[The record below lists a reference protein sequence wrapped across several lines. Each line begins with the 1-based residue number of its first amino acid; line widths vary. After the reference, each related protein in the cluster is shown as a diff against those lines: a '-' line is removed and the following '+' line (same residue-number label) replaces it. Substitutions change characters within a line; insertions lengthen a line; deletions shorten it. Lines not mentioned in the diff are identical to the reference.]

1 MEDPFEKPLS
11 TGDEHLRWPLAD
23 VAPEMLEVSVVA
35 SADEAI
41 RAPGAHVAT
50 TFAREQER
58 AMAGAVAGA
67 KRSVAA
73 RMPPL
78 LNTHSPFTRASTFG
92 DAKDLY
98 HHPPTNRIGA
108 NYTPS
113 AGPGYKQ
120 RPAKRAKVPNDEG
133 WVSSDVLVKR
143 TLPKYPDVAE
153 PRTTRGERVD
163 DAAART
169 TRVRPMEPGFTRERP
184 PSPDNPFRTIAG
196 SGSEIFGAENSSSD
210 DETKPRAARQRPPPD
225 QNARRALTDA
235 IVRYHYY
242 VEHGVRADANDQT
255 QLAAPPKREWFEN
268 VAAMTPTDPDP
279 NGSLSVERFESHLA
293 SLLNEMRDDYYHA
306 MRKSIVD
313 YVLTNA
319 NERERLG
326 LEVLTRFKNA
336 KPPSPAG
343 PPHGDLPA
351 TWRADVDAAR
361 EDIAWTLQTL
371 SPQMTRLSDLWHE
384 EFANARLAD
393 ASGDAFNSDLSDKK
407 VSQPWE
413 LDAFVA
419 HQRATRETTKTAL
432 WERWTADTAEVFRDD
447 PPVCVNADSD
457 AYYAAV
463 AAAQSNRLRELV
475 ARNLQALVAA
485 VATEHTY
492 PDECGECDPL
502 DERLLWSNRPMFAVR
517 LQPSGA
523 TAEFSPPLEA
533 FEDAVTSALDGA
545 VLATIGIPRPGASN
559 VAKDIAVIDT
569 FRLDDPIVVDARS
582 RLAAAARRGRAG
594 PESLKSIFH
603 PHESLLSLDVA
614 EHVREFA
621 ANVVPPKDPSGKSGE
636 PTVLDQFRGEIDR
649 FRATATKIRRCSGRR
664 VRTGIYVVDCSSLK
678 KRLADVADACADGLL
693 DHIRLT
699 VADTARDM
707 NKTYL
712 EMNERVHVKP
722 TNVNEAVQLK
732 KYVKETQPQM
742 TKDIEAEIK
751 AQKKRELFLE
761 EYFWSTTDEDF
772 DEICT
777 SYGWPARMY
786 EIMKLA
792 SRACNAEHRLWEE
805 KLKTQRVEFQ
815 EKLDG
820 YKAQI
825 ESFERDGDVDKREEV
840 YTGKVEVLVKALE
853 EAAAEAEEINDQEIL
868 FGWGITRYTEVTK
881 LNKKFEPFKRLWTM
895 TWETF
900 KNHRE
905 WMQGPFSKLNS
916 EVIDENV
923 SDAVRAMAKLVKS
936 FSGKGGGELMP
947 KPLAVAEAT
956 AEKLEKFKDMLP
968 MVHAVCNPGLRT
980 RHWEKMTEII
990 AIPNFELK
998 KDEFT
1003 SLQRLIDKGVKEHT
1017 AKLAEVSDVASREYT
1032 MEKALDKMVADWEG
1046 LDLRFKPWKE
1056 TGTSILDG
1064 ACVDEVQAVLDDQI
1078 VKVTAMGA
1086 SPFAKPFADRV
1097 GPWGIRLDRLQS
1109 IVDQWLKCQAKWLYL
1124 EPIFS
1129 SDEIGKQIPT
1139 EAAAFNTM
1147 DTTWRRIMDVVQAA
1161 PKAVDAP
1168 NVENLLEDLEESNRQ
1183 LDIVEKGLNDFL
1195 DTKKMAFPRF
1205 FFLSN
1210 DELLEILSEGKDPL
1224 RVQPFMKKCFEA
1236 VQKVEF
1242 TEQITM
1248 KTIVSV
1254 EGESVP
1260 LCKEIDPAETGAVEK
1275 WMLEFEDVMK
1285 DSLLKVTREA
1295 VVSYTEK
1302 PREEWILDWP
1312 GQVVIGAS
1320 QVHWTEEVT
1329 NAIVERGLKAY
1340 GDKSNTQLTNIVN
1353 MVRGE
1358 LTKLERATISALVTI
1373 DVHAR
1378 DVVVQ
1383 MSQDGVHDPKD
1394 FKWLAQLRYFWE
1406 DDTLKVR
1413 MINAE
1418 AQYGFEY
1425 LGNSSRLVITPLTDR
1440 CYRTLMGA
1448 IHLNLGG
1455 APAGPAG
1462 TGKTETTKDLSKAIA
1477 IQCVVFNCS
1486 DGLDYKA
1493 MGKFF
1498 KGLAASGAWACF
1510 DEFNRIELEVLSVVA
1525 QQVLCIQRAV
1535 AAKLDRFIFEG
1546 VELRIIHTAN
1556 VFITMNPGYAGRSE
1570 LPDNLKALFRTVAM
1584 MVPDYAMIGEIILYS
1599 FGYLEA
1605 RDCAT
1610 KIVQCYKLCSEQL
1623 SSQDHYDYGM
1633 RAVMAVLRAAGNLK
1647 RRFPD
1652 EDEHVL
1658 MLRSIIDV
1666 NLCKFLSQDVPL
1678 FEGIISDLFPGVV
1691 LPKSDYTLMEKA
1703 MREACAE
1710 MNLQEDPYFFLKT
1723 TQLYEMI
1730 VVRHGLMLVGAPF
1743 SGKTM
1748 SYRVLAR
1755 ALSIMAERGEE
1766 GQVKCEYHC
1775 VNPKSITMG
1784 QLYGQNDPQ
1793 THEWQD
1799 GVLAKVYKG
1808 CASDPSPNRKWVM
1821 LDGPVDA
1828 IWIENMNT
1836 VLDDNKKLCLNS
1848 GEIVAMSSVMN
1859 MIFEVND
1866 LAVASP
1872 ATVSRC
1878 GMVYLEPHQLGW
1890 RPLCLSWLNTFPET
1904 IKQSFKDRVLALF
1917 DWLVPVSIRFMK
1929 REIKEVA
1936 ETTYEG
1942 TNVAVNLMRTFKSLL
1957 VEQLADPKGLIASIK
1972 RPSDME
1978 KHIDSCFVFCLA
1990 WSIGGTAN
1998 SNEGRLAFDE
2008 FVRVAYKGE
2017 LDLPHGDNTVYQGPS
2032 GEKYNL
2038 PEDIPEGH
2046 MTTSTPLPPDEV
2058 KTKDPEGN
2066 LIPTRTTIYD
2076 FRWDVTK
2083 SEWVPWENDI
2093 DKSPIPPEMAF
2104 KQIIVPTVDTVRYLF
2119 LADLSIQYNNP
2130 ILFCGPTG
2138 TGKSVYMQGHLMGMD
2153 KEKWAPPNFV
2163 GFSAKTSSNIT
2174 QYLIDAKLDKRRKGY
2189 YGPPIGKRMAI
2200 MVDDLNM
2207 PQKEVYGAQPP
2218 IELLRQYMDHGG
2230 WYDRENNFRN
2240 MQDCLFV
2247 AAMGPPG
2254 GGRSPITQRYQ
2265 RHYNLLS
2272 IVEFDSKALEHIFG
2286 TILAWFYKTKEFPK
2300 DIQKLQ
2306 KSIIAATLDVY
2317 NTSISKL
2324 LPTPAKSHYTFNL
2337 RDVSRVVEGLT
2348 LQKAEGIKTGL
2359 GGVGEHYRL
2368 WVHETLRVFYDRLV
2382 DDEDRSWFLEYI
2394 KELTET
2400 HFGQN
2405 FNELFA
2411 HLDMDGDGTVD
2422 AEELR
2427 HCMFGDFMGDDE
2439 PDSQGGD
2446 RLYDEITDMK
2456 EVVTRLEEYLVDY
2469 NGMSKSPM
2477 NLAMFLYAA
2486 EHVARIARVLK
2497 QPGAHLLAVGVGGS
2511 GRQSLSRLAAFIMG
2525 MESFQIAISKSYT
2538 TVEWKEDLKKFCR
2551 AAGAEGRPCVFLFSD
2566 SQIKDE
2572 SYVEDINNL
2581 LNSGE
2586 VPNLFPYDER
2596 AAVMEQCRVRA
2607 KKAGQILESAEELWH
2622 YFIASCKANLHII
2635 LCFSPIG
2642 EAFRERL
2649 RQFPSLVNC
2658 CTIDW
2663 FREWPN
2669 DALEA
2674 VASKI
2679 LADVDVPAEERQKLL
2694 VMCKSF
2700 HKGVGELSEE
2710 YLAKE
2715 GRHNYVT
2722 PTSYLELLNMFTSLL
2737 TKQRE
2742 AVSSAKRRYEVG
2754 LEKLAFT
2761 ADAVR
2766 DMQDELTALKPN
2778 LIKTV
2783 AETEELMEKVQREKV
2798 EVVEPKKAAVDEEV
2812 AEAAKKGEAA
2822 GAVKKEC
2829 EDLLAEAIPALE
2841 AAVAALDT
2849 ITDKDIKY
2857 VNSFKSPPAMIKLVL
2872 ESVCVALAVKPAKVP
2887 DPAGTGKMI
2896 EDYWPP
2902 SKKLLMDP
2910 TFIDQLRGYDK
2921 DNIDP
2926 VIMEKLR
2933 TKYIA
2938 DETYSIEKAEKA
2950 AAAAAGLCKW
2960 VFAMDSY
2967 DRVAKIVAPKQL
2979 ALAEAEAEYQKIM
2992 DALKEKQDNLADI
3005 MGKLAAMEQ
3014 QLEDSVNEKKRLED
3028 EVDLCTVKLGRAE
3041 SLIGGLGGEG
3051 ERWKESAAKL
3061 GIAYENLTGDM
3072 LIAAGMISYLG
3083 TFTMAFRDGIADSWV
3098 SMCKESGIPSSPKF
3112 SLQDILG
3119 DPVAIRKWGIA
3130 GLPNDSFSIDNGI
3143 MIANARRWP
3152 LMIDPQGQ
3160 ANKWIKNME
3169 RENNVQ
3175 VIKLTDGDYLR
3186 TLENAIQFG
3195 LPVLLEN
3202 VKEELDPSLEPLLLK
3217 QLFKSG
3223 GVMCIKLGES
3233 IIEFSDNF
3241 RFYVTTSLRNPHY
3254 LPETAVKVTLLNF
3267 MITLDGLSDQLLGVV
3282 VAEERPDLEA
3292 QRQKLVVESADNKK
3306 RLKDIEDRILH
3317 TLSSSE
3323 GNILDDTAGI
3333 ETLKEAK
3340 IVSDEITEKQIVAEA
3355 TQVEIDAAR
3364 EGYKPCGAYNSV
3376 LFFTIRDLANIDPMY
3391 QYSLAWFISLFV
3403 RSIHA
3408 SAEESEDEDS
3418 GEPAEVDLDE
3428 RLKIIAEHFTYS
3440 LYQNVCRSLFEK
3452 DKLLFSFLLCTRIM
3466 TSEGRLPVEE
3476 FNFFLTGGVGITA
3489 KSVPQPKGEEWISAK
3504 MWGEVTRLASTCSA
3518 FENLP
3523 DHIAQ
3528 DTAAWKAIYDAVQP
3542 QEMTYPGEYGTQPT
3556 AFQKLLVMRCLRPDK
3571 VIPAVND
3578 FVDAT
3583 MGRRFIEPPPF
3594 DLQGSYN
3601 ESNAMTPL
3609 LFILSAGSDPT
3620 AALLKFADEAGK
3632 GSDIGV
3638 ISMGQGQG
3646 PKAAVLIEE
3655 GRETGKWVLLQNCH
3669 LAPSWMPSLEK
3680 ICEGINAENTDE
3692 QFRLWL
3698 TSMPSPAF
3706 PVSILQNGV
3715 KMTNEPPRG
3724 LRANMRRS
3732 FQLEPIAD
3740 EEFFEG
3746 CNKPEVFKKLCFGL
3760 AFCHGFVQ
3768 ERRSF
3773 GPIGW
3778 NIPYGFDDGDL
3789 KISVRQLQMYI
3800 NENEQTPFEALKYA
3814 TGECNYGG
3822 RVTDDK
3828 DRRLLNTLLRKVY
3841 APAALKKGFRLS
3853 ESGTYV
3859 IPEEGSHESY
3869 LDYIATL
3876 PILPLPE
3883 AFGLHENADITKD
3896 LGQTAL
3902 LTETLIKT
3910 GGGSGGGGGAQD
3922 ELVAKITKDIIDRLP
3937 PNFDIEAV
3945 QRKFPVRY
3953 EESMNT
3959 VLAQEMLRYNRLLS
3973 IIRNSLLQLQK
3984 AIAGLSVMSAELE
3997 KVFNSFAIGQVPA
4010 MWMGKSF
4017 PSLKPLGSYIE
4028 DLLARLDLFDGW
4040 YRNGQPSI
4048 FWISGFFF
4056 TPSFTTAA
4064 LQNFARGNNYA
4075 IDTVGFEMEMMEM
4088 DPGLY
4093 TEPPDSGIYI
4103 HGLFMEGCA
4112 WDKDKK
4118 MLCES
4123 RPKVLFEPGPCIHL
4137 KPVLLS
4143 DIKDYPHY
4151 SCPVYRTAERRGVLA
4166 TTGHSTNFLM
4176 MMKMPTD
4183 VDPDHWAMRGV
4194 AMLCSL
4200 ND

>member
-1 MEDPFEKPLS
+1 
-11 TGDEHLRWPLAD
+11 
-23 VAPEMLEVSVVA
+23 
-35 SADEAI
+35 
-41 RAPGAHVAT
+41 
-50 TFAREQER
+50 
-58 AMAGAVAGA
+58 MAGAVAGA

-210 DETKPRAARQRPPPD
+210 DETKPRAARQYPPPD

-313 YVLTNA
+313 YVLTNV

-343 PPHGDLPA
+343 RPHGDLPA

-371 SPQMTRLSDLWHE
+371 SPQMTRLSNLWHE

-393 ASGDAFNSDLSDKK
+393 ASGDAFNSDSSDEK

-419 HQRATRETTKTAL
+419 HQRATREATKTAL

-475 ARNLQALVAA
+475 ARNVQALVAA

-502 DERLLWSNRPMFAVR
+502 DERLLWSNRPMFVVR
-517 LQPSGA
+517 LQPGGPSGA
-523 TAEFSPPLEA
+523 IAEFSPPLEA
-533 FEDAVTSALDGA
+533 FEDAVMSALDGA

-569 FRLDDPIVVDARS
+569 FQLDDPIVVDARS
-582 RLAAAARRGRAG
+582 RLATAMRRGRSG

-649 FRATATKIRRCSGRR
+649 FRATATEIRKCSGQL

-699 VADTARDM
+699 LADTARDM

-968 MVHAVCNPGLRT
+968 MVHAVCNPGLRA

-1097 GPWGIRLDRLQS
+1097 GPWGTRLDRLQS

-1358 LTKLERATISALVTI
+1358 LTKLQRATISALVTI

-1535 AAKLDRFIFEG
+1535 AAKMDRFIFEG

-1570 LPDNLKALFRTVAM
+1570 LPDNLKALFRDVAM

-1605 RDCAT
+1605 RDMAR
-1610 KIVQCYKLCSEQL
+1610 KLVQTYRLCSEQL

-1633 RAVMAVLRAAGNLK
+1633 RAVIAVLRAAGNLK
-1647 RRFPD
+1647 RKFVD
-1652 EDEHVL
+1652 EAEDVL
-1658 MLRSIIDV
+1658 MLRALTDV
-1666 NLCKFLSQDVPL
+1666 NLPKFLDQDVPL
-1678 FEGIISDLFPGVV
+1678 FRGILSDLFPGVK
-1691 LPKSDYTLMEKA
+1691 LPEIDYDNLNDALRNASAKAKLQPLDTFFEKII
-1703 MREACAE
+1703 
-1710 MNLQEDPYFFLKT
+1710 
-1723 TQLYEMI
+1723 QLYEMI
-1730 VVRHGLMLVGAPF
+1730 IVRHGLMLVGE
-1743 SGKTM
+1743 
-1748 SYRVLAR
+1748 SYGMKSSCISVLAD
-1755 ALSIMAERGEE
+1755 ALGELNDKGLNGE
-1766 GQVKCEYHC
+1766 QKVKYYCL
-1775 VNPKSITMG
+1775 NPKSITMG
-1784 QLYGQNDPQ
+1784 QLYGAEDPVSK
-1793 THEWQD
+1793 EWAD
-1799 GVLAKVYKG
+1799 GILAVTFRN
-1808 CASDPSPNRKWVM
+1808 AARDTSPDRKWVVF
-1821 LDGPVDA
+1821 DGPVDA

-1848 GEIVAMSSVMN
+1848 GEIVAMQGLMN
-1859 MIFEVND
+1859 MIFEVQD

-1878 GMVYLEPHQLGW
+1878 GMVYVQPSLLGW
-1890 RPLCLSWLNTFPET
+1890 RPVMVSWLDTLPPGVTET
-1904 IKQSFKDRVLALF
+1904 HKEQITALF
-1917 DWLVPVSIRFMK
+1917 DWLVPPCLRVATKICKMPQPMQ
-1929 REIKEVA
+1929 EINLA
-1936 ETTYEG
+1936 QS
-1942 TNVAVNLMRTFKSLL
+1942 LMRLFDSLL
-1957 VEQLADPKGLIASIK
+1957 DEFKEPANIESMKEALVSVW
-1972 RPSDME
+1972 
-1978 KHIDSCFVFCLA
+1978 IDSLFLFSLV
-1990 WSIGGTAN
+1990 WSIGA
-1998 SNEGRLAFDE
+1998 SVDEEGRAKFDSYLRRLMFNDVPE
-2008 FVRVAYKGE
+2008 ELTMWMTPGLKGQGKIKCKPFPSGTE
-2017 LDLPHGDNTVYQGPS
+2017 EAPETVYDFCFDKPSGTWKRWLDLKEDVPI
-2032 GEKYNL
+2032 GEDEAY
-2038 PEDIPEGH
+2038 
-2046 MTTSTPLPPDEV
+2046 TS
-2058 KTKDPEGN
+2058 
-2066 LIPTRTTIYD
+2066 
-2076 FRWDVTK
+2076 
-2083 SEWVPWENDI
+2083 
-2093 DKSPIPPEMAF
+2093 
-2104 KQIIVPTVDTVRYLF
+2104 IIVPTVDTIRYTFLIDTLVTHGKNFLF
-2119 LADLSIQYNNP
+2119 V
-2130 ILFCGPTG
+2130 GPTG
-2138 TGKSVYMQGHLMGMD
+2138 TGKTAYIKRHVASGIDSELYSYTFM
-2153 KEKWAPPNFV
+2153 N
-2163 GFSAKTSSNIT
+2163 FSAQTSANMT
-2174 QYLIDAKLDKRRKGY
+2174 QDIVDGKLDKRKKGTF
-2189 YGPPIGKRMAI
+2189 GPPPGKKMI
-2200 MVDDLNM
+2200 VFVDDLNM
-2207 PQKEVYGAQPP
+2207 PQVEEYGAQPP
-2218 IELLRQYMDHGG
+2218 IELLRQFMDYSG
-2230 WYDRENNFRN
+2230 WYDRRELTFRN
-2240 MQDCLFV
+2240 LVDMQFI

-2254 GGRSPITQRYQ
+2254 GGRNNVTNRYL
-2265 RHYNLLS
+2265 RHYHVICATPFN
-2272 IVEFDSKALEHIFG
+2272 
-2286 TILAWFYKTKEFPK
+2286 
-2300 DIQKLQ
+2300 
-2306 KSIIAATLDVY
+2306 AATLTKIFSTLVEWWMRTKGLPEELHECQSSLVKGTIELY
-2317 NTSISKL
+2317 QTVQREL
-2324 LPTPAKSHYTFNL
+2324 LPTPMKSHYTFNL
-2337 RDVSRVVEGLT
+2337 RDVSKVFQGVCSTTKESVADKGSLT
-2348 LQKAEGIKTGL
+2348 
-2359 GGVGEHYRL
+2359 RL
-2368 WVHETLRVFYDRLV
+2368 WVHESLRVFADRLT
-2382 DDEDRSWFLEYI
+2382 DEPDRRWFFDMS
-2394 KELTET
+2394 KRLTEK
-2400 HFGQN
+2400 HFDAS
-2405 FNELFA
+2405 FDEVFA
-2411 HLDMDGDGTVD
+2411 RLDADGDGVVD
-2422 AEELR
+2422 PTELR
-2427 HCMFGDFMGDDE
+2427 RLMFGDFLIPGADPKVYGE
-2439 PDSQGGD
+2439 V
-2446 RLYDEITDMK
+2446 LEYDQLHA
-2456 EVVTRLEEYLVDY
+2456 VVTEYLTDF
-2469 NGMSKSPM
+2469 NSTSKKPM
-2477 NLAMFLYAA
+2477 HLVLFLYAL
-2486 EHVARIARVLK
+2486 EHVCRICRMIS
-2497 QPGAHLLAVGVGGS
+2497 QPGGHALLVGVGGS
-2511 GRQSLSRLAAFIMG
+2511 GRQSLTRLAAYIQEFEIH
-2525 MESFQIAISKSYT
+2525 QIELSKSYGRT
-2538 TVEWKEDLKKFCR
+2538 EWHDDLKKVMKL
-2551 AAGAEGRPCVFLFSD
+2551 AGEANKNTVFLFSD
-2566 SQIKDE
+2566 TQIQHE
-2572 SYVEDINNL
+2572 YFVEDISNL
-2581 LNSGE
+2581 LNTAE
-2586 VPNLFPYDER
+2586 VPNL
-2596 AAVMEQCRVRA
+2596 MESGDMVTIFENIRGRA
-2607 KKAGQILESAEELWH
+2607 KQAGMDGNKDLMNNF
-2622 YFIASCKANLHII
+2622 FISEVRKNLHVV
-2635 LCFSPIG
+2635 LCFSPVG
-2642 EAFRERL
+2642 DAFRERL
-2649 RQFPSLVNC
+2649 RKFPSLVTC
-2658 CTIDW
+2658 TTIDW
-2663 FREWPN
+2663 FTAWPE
-2669 DALEA
+2669 DALLN
-2674 VASKI
+2674 VAQEFLKDVNVADNLKAP
-2679 LADVDVPAEERQKLL
+2679 LAE
-2694 VMCKSF
+2694 MCVKMHS
-2700 HKGVGELSEE
+2700 GTIALSER
-2710 YLAKE
+2710 YLAE
-2715 GRHNYVT
+2715 ARRHFYVT
-2722 PTSYLELLNMFTSLL
+2722 PTSYLELISSYKDLL
-2737 TKQRE
+2737 KKKQKEIDTKK
-2742 AVSSAKRRYEVG
+2742 KRYING
-2754 LEKLAFT
+2754 LEKLAATEQSVEAMKEELIALQPQLVQAQKDTQAAMEVIAQETVEADKVKASVAKEEEEAKAEAARVKATQEECENDLQNAMPLLKAAVDALDTLTPGDIFEVKLMKT
-2761 ADAVR
+2761 PPAPVMLVMEAVCIFMQIEPVRKTHPETGQMYNDWWATSIKLLSQPGFLNKLKTYDKDKIKKKVIRKVAKYVAKPEFEPKRIMKASKAAGGLCSWVKALVDYDAV
-2766 DMQDELTALKPN
+2766 
-2778 LIKTV
+2778 IK
-2783 AETEELMEKVQREKV
+2783 
-2798 EVVEPKKAAVDEEV
+2798 VVNPKKAALAK
-2812 AEAAKKGEAA
+2812 AE
-2822 GAVKKEC
+2822 
-2829 EDLLAEAIPALE
+2829 EDLAGVMAELKVKQEQLQGVIDKINALNDD
-2841 AAVAALDT
+2841 LQGK
-2849 ITDKDIKY
+2849 KDHCAKLENDAE
-2857 VNSFKSPPAMIKLVL
+2857 VCKIKLDR
-2872 ESVCVALAVKPAKVP
+2872 AN
-2887 DPAGTGKMI
+2887 
-2896 EDYWPP
+2896 
-2902 SKKLLMDP
+2902 KL
-2910 TFIDQLRGYDK
+2910 
-2921 DNIDP
+2921 
-2926 VIMEKLR
+2926 VE
-2933 TKYIA
+2933 
-2938 DETYSIEKAEKA
+2938 
-2950 AAAAAGLCKW
+2950 
-2960 VFAMDSY
+2960 
-2967 DRVAKIVAPKQL
+2967 
-2979 ALAEAEAEYQKIM
+2979 
-2992 DALKEKQDNLADI
+2992 
-3005 MGKLAAMEQ
+3005 
-3014 QLEDSVNEKKRLED
+3014 
-3028 EVDLCTVKLGRAE
+3028 
-3041 SLIGGLGGEG
+3041 GLGGEKV
-3051 ERWKESAAKL
+3051 RWTANQEQLSVDYLA
-3061 GIAYENLTGDM
+3061 LTGDV
-3072 LIAAGMISYLG
+3072 LLSSGCIAYLG
-3083 TFTMAFRDGIADSWV
+3083 AFTLAYREQATARWV
-3098 SMCKESGIPSSPKF
+3098 ELCQTSTPAIPCDDKY
-3112 SLQDILG
+3112 SLVKIMG
-3119 DPVAIRKWGIA
+3119 DQVKIRQWNIQ
-3130 GLPNDSFSIDNGI
+3130 GLPKDSFSAENGT
-3143 MIANARRWP
+3143 MVDYGRRWP
-3152 LMIDPQGQ
+3152 LFIDPQGQ
-3160 ANKWIKNME
+3160 ANKWIRSME
-3169 RENNVQ
+3169 GERGLVTMKLSDPDYMRSLETAVQ
-3175 VIKLTDGDYLR
+3175 LGK
-3186 TLENAIQFG
+3186 
-3195 LPVLLEN
+3195 PVLLEN
-3202 VKEELDPSLEPLLLK
+3202 IYDTLDASLEPLLLK
-3217 QLFKSG
+3217 QTFKQAGSL
-3223 GVMCIKLGES
+3223 CIKLGDSVVEYNK
-3233 IIEFSDNF
+3233 EFKL
-3241 RFYVTTSLRNPHY
+3241 YITTKLRNPHY
-3254 LPETAVKVTLLNF
+3254 TPELCTKVSLINF
-3267 MITLDGLSDQLLGVV
+3267 MITLDGLEDQLLGVV
-3282 VAEERPDLEA
+3282 VAKERPDLAEEKNQLILQGA
-3292 QRQKLVVESADNKK
+3292 QNKK
-3306 RLKDIEDRILH
+3306 SLKEIEDKILKV
-3317 TLSSSE
+3317 LSSSE
-3323 GNILDDTAGI
+3323 GNILED
-3333 ETLKEAK
+3333 EEAVK
-3340 IVSDEITEKQIVAEA
+3340 VLSASKVLSDEISEKQKIADETEVK
-3355 TQVEIDAAR
+3355 IDAAR
-3364 EGYKPCGAYNSV
+3364 AGYRPVAKHSSI
-3376 LFFTIRDLANIDPMY
+3376 LFFCVADMANIGDMY
-3391 QYSLAWFISLFV
+3391 QYSLQWYTELFLRGIDDAD
-3403 RSIHA
+3403 RSPKL
-3408 SAEESEDEDS
+3408 ET
-3418 GEPAEVDLDE
+3418 
-3428 RLKIIAEHFTYS
+3428 RLLNITRHFTYF
-3440 LYQNVCRSLFEK
+3440 LYQMVCRSLFEQ
-3452 DKLLFSFLLCTRIM
+3452 DKLLFAFLIATKVL
-3466 TSEGRLPVEE
+3466 LAVDWDDVEAQKAAAEAEYQKALAEAAEREARRKAEAEAEAQAREEAGEDAPEPGAEEEEEEDLREPAPTPPGE
-3476 FNFFLTGGVGITA
+3476 FEFAFGTGAPIDADELRFFLTGGIDTGDLA
-3489 KSVPQPKGEEWISAK
+3489 VPNPASDWLLDKA
-3504 MWGEVTRLASTCSA
+3504 WGEILRMADLPTVAAKGDLPADVARDPERWKVLYDSLEPQSET
-3518 FENLP
+3518 LP
-3523 DHIAQ
+3523 DPWH
-3528 DTAAWKAIYDAVQP
+3528 DAFTPLQRMMVVR
-3542 QEMTYPGEYGTQPT
+3542 
-3556 AFQKLLVMRCLRPDK
+3556 AFRPDK
-3571 VIPAVND
+3571 VVPAITD
-3578 FVDAT
+3578 FVGAEL
-3583 MGRRFIEPPPF
+3583 GGKYVEPVPF
-3594 DLQGSYN
+3594 DLPSCFEDSSAGV
-3601 ESNAMTPL
+3601 PL
-3609 LFILSAGSDPT
+3609 VFVLSAGSDPMANLLNF
-3620 AALLKFADEAGK
+3620 AASKKSKTYPEGMRVEAV
-3632 GSDIGV
+3632 SL
-3638 ISMGQGQG
+3638 GQGQG
-3646 PKAAVLIEE
+3646 PYAMKNIEE
-3655 GRETGKWVLLQNCH
+3655 GMKKGFWVVLQNCH
-3669 LAPSWMPSLEK
+3669 LAKSFMPELEVV
-3680 ICEGINAENTDE
+3680 CETRLKEDSVHRD
-3692 QFRLWL
+3692 FRLWL
-3698 TSMPSPAF
+3698 TSYPSPIF
-3706 PVSILQNGV
+3706 PITILENSV
-3715 KMTNEPPRG
+3715 KMTNEAPKG
-3724 LRANMRRS
+3724 LRAGLMRTFMS
-3732 FQLEPIAD
+3732 DPLSD
-3740 EEFFEG
+3740 SEFFDTCTKDESWR
-3746 CNKPEVFKKLCFGL
+3746 KMVFGL
-3760 AFCHGFVQ
+3760 AFFHSSMQ
-3768 ERRSF
+3768 ERRKY
-3773 GPIGW
+3773 GAIGF
-3778 NIPYGFDDGDL
+3778 NIPYDFNENDL
-3789 KISVRQLQMYI
+3789 RISIRQLKMFLDEYPEVPYETLMY
-3800 NENEQTPFEALKYA
+3800 TC
-3814 TGECNYGG
+3814 GECNYGG
-3822 RVTDDK
+3822 KVTDGHDRVTVDCIL
-3828 DRRLLNTLLRKVY
+3828 RLFYTPDILQDGYAFSPSGLYKAPPHGNYKSYLKYINTLPLIAAPEVY
-3841 APAALKKGFRLS
+3841 GF
-3853 ESGTYV
+3853 
-3859 IPEEGSHESY
+3859 H
-3869 LDYIATL
+3869 A
-3876 PILPLPE
+3876 
-3883 AFGLHENADITKD
+3883 NADIQKNMNETD
-3896 LGQTAL
+3896 AL
-3902 LTETLIKT
+3902 LASFMMTQSRE
-3910 GGGSGGGGGAQD
+3910 GSGGGKSPEEVIG
-3922 ELVAKITKDIIDRLP
+3922 EVAESLLAKLP
-3937 PNFDIEAV
+3937 PNFDVEMAE
-3945 QRKFPVRY
+3945 KKYPVDY
-3953 EESMNT
+3953 YESMNT
-3959 VLAQEMLRYNRLLS
+3959 VLTQELGRVNTLLS
-3973 IIRNSLLQLQK
+3973 LIRNSLVNLGK
-3984 AIAGLSVMSAELE
+3984 AV
-3997 KVFNSFAIGQVPA
+3997 KGQVLMSDELDRVGKALYDGKVPA
-4010 MWMGKSF
+4010 SWLKKSF
-4017 PSLKPLGSYIE
+4017 PSLKPLGSYMKEVIE
-4028 DLLARLDLFDGW
+4028 RAAFFKSWVDDGI
-4040 YRNGQPSI
+4040 PST
-4048 FWISGFFF
+4048 FPLYAFFF
-4056 TPSFTTAA
+4056 TQAFLTGSK
-4064 LQNFARGNNYA
+4064 QNFARSHKIEIDRVDFDYA
-4075 IDTVGFEMEMMEM
+4075 VLDGDEST
-4088 DPGLY
+4088 Y
-4093 TEPPDSGIYI
+4093 TEKPADGVYCFGMHID
-4103 HGLFMEGCA
+4103 GAA
-4112 WDKDKK
+4112 WDPVRRS
-4118 MLCES
+4118 LCES
-4123 RPKVLFEPGPCIHL
+4123 EPKVLYAPCPGIHMIPARVEDF
-4137 KPVLLS
+4137 KE
-4143 DIKDYPHY
+4143 YNHY
-4151 SCPVYRTAERRGVLA
+4151 KAPLYKTADRRGILS
-4166 TTGHSTNFLM
+4166 TTGHSTNFVM
-4176 MMKMPTD
+4176 DIRVPCEQD
-4183 VDPDHWAMRGV
+4183 GSHWIRRGT
-4194 AMLCSL
+4194 ALLLSL
-4200 ND
+4200 KD